1 MRVGISKKRKRKAMS
16 EEKTYKQMREEFTQ
30 KFYRKIAPELQ
41 KYDKE
46 RVNKQEIAVSVSA
59 ILILIAILIVISDF
73 KNKTISDTNCQFS
86 FWLFSLAIFIFWT
99 IKKDFE
105 RKIKTLIMPTVC
117 KCFGNLKWSCGSYKL
132 STIFFST
139 KLFDNYDFISYDD
152 IFTGDF
158 KDVNFEIIEAKFT
171 KGSGK
176 SKSTIFDGVIIKLDM
191 NKSFNGRTVIR
202 PNTLLHSSPSPI
214 LKHTEL
220 EDINFEKKF
229 DVFTDDEVEAR
240 YLITPSFMER
250 LNEMQ
255 VAFKA
260 DKVSC
265 AFYNK
270 YLFVALQTPEDLFS
284 ICSLFKRV
292 DDPKQFFTMFE
303 EILSIIKLIDHFK
316 LDQKIGL

>member
-1 MRVGISKKRKRKAMS
+1 MS
-16 EEKTYKQMREEFTQ
+16 EEKTYKQMQEEFTR
-30 KFYRKIAPELQ
+30 KFYREIAQELQ
-41 KYDKE
+41 KYDNE
-46 RVNKQEIAVSVSA
+46 RVSKLKTSLCIST
-59 ILILIAILIVISDF
+59 IIILIAILFGILKFNARTYSISDGKIIF
-73 KNKTISDTNCQFS
+73 G
-86 FWLFSLAIFIFWT
+86 LFALAISIFWCT
-99 IKKDFE
+99 KKEFE
-105 RKIKTLIMPTVC
+105 NKIKTIIMPTVC
-117 KCFGNLKWSCGSYKL
+117 KCFGNLKWSNGSYRL
-132 STIFFST
+132 STIFSST
-139 KLFDNYDFISYDD
+139 KLFDSYDYISYDD
-152 IFTGDF
+152 IFAGDF

-171 KGSGK
+171 KGAGK
-176 SKSTIFDGVIIKLDM
+176 SKSTIFDGAIIKLDM
-191 NKSFNGRTVIR
+191 NKSFKGRTVIR
-202 PNTLLHSSPSPI
+202 PNTLLHTSPSPI

-220 EDINFEKKF
+220 EDVDFEKRF

-250 LNEMQ
+250 LNEML

-270 YLFVALQTPEDLFS
+270 YLFVALHTSEDLFS

-316 LDQKIGL
+316 LNQKIGL

>member
-1 MRVGISKKRKRKAMS
+1 MS
-16 EEKTYKQMREEFTQ
+16 EEKYIYRRMQDEFTK
-30 KFYRKIAPELQ
+30 KFYREIAP
-41 KYDKE
+41 K
-46 RVNKQEIAVSVSA
+46 
-59 ILILIAILIVISDF
+59 
-73 KNKTISDTNCQFS
+73 
-86 FWLFSLAIFIFWT
+86 
-99 IKKDFE
+99 IKKFDNERIKTLIKTFCFFIPMIILGIFLVIAPLFFTEKWNINDPDVIKFLTGIGITFIISAFVLYFSRQKNFE
-105 RKIKTLIMPTVC
+105 NKIKTHIMPTVC
-117 KCFGNLKWSCGSYKL
+117 NSFPKL
-132 STIFFST
+132 SWVPGLYLDFTMLKNSF
-139 KLFDNYDFISYDD
+139 LLNNYDSFESDD
-152 IFTGDF
+152 IFKGQF
-158 KDVNFEIIEAKFT
+158 KDVNFDIIESKFT
-171 KGSGK
+171 SGSGK
-176 SKSTIFDGVIIKLDM
+176 NRATIFEGVIIKLDM
-191 NKSFNGRTVIR
+191 NKNFTGNTVIR

-250 LNEMQ
+250 LNEMK

-284 ICSLFKRV
+284 ICSLFKKV

>member
-16 EEKTYKQMREEFTQ
+16 EEKTYKQMREEFTK
-30 KFYRKIAPELQ
+30 KFYGEISPEIQ

-46 RVNKQEIAVSVSA
+46 RVSKLKTSLCIST
-59 ILILIAILIVISDF
+59 ILVLIGILFGILKFNARTYTTSDG
-73 KNKTISDTNCQFS
+73 KII
-86 FWLFSLAIFIFWT
+86 LGLLVLAITIFWAT
-99 IKKDFE
+99 KKEFE
-105 RKIKTLIMPTVC
+105 NKIKTLIMPTVC
-117 KCFGNLKWSCGSYKL
+117 KCFGNLRWSCGSYKL
-132 STIFFST
+132 STIFSST

-191 NKSFNGRTVIR
+191 NKTFNGRTVIR

-220 EDINFEKKF
+220 EDVDFEKRF

>member
-1 MRVGISKKRKRKAMS
+1 ML
-16 EEKTYKQMREEFTQ
+16 EEKYIYRRMQDEFTQ
-30 KFYRKIAPELQ
+30 KFYRKIAPEI
-41 KYDKE
+41 KKFEGE
-46 RVNKQEIAVSVSA
+46 RISHQETAISISA
-59 ILILIAILIVISDF
+59 ILIFIPILVILSDL
-73 KNKTISDTNCQFS
+73 KDIPDSSIELTIGS
-86 FWLFSLAIFIFWT
+86 FFLAIFIYRT

-105 RKIKTLIMPTVC
+105 RKIKALIMHIIC
-117 KCFGNLKWSCGSYKL
+117 KCIGDLKWSCNGYNQ
-132 STIFFST
+132 STMFST
-139 KLFDNYDFISYDD
+139 AELIDSYDHVEYDD
-152 IFTGDF
+152 IFSGKF
-158 KDVNFEIIEAKFT
+158 KDVNYEIIESKFT
-171 KGSGK
+171 MGSGK

-191 NKSFNGRTVIR
+191 NKTFNGRTVIR
-202 PNTLLHSSPSPI
+202 PNTLLHSSPSSI

-250 LNEMQ
+250 LNEMK

-284 ICSLFKRV
+284 ICSLFNKV

>member
-1 MRVGISKKRKRKAMS
+1 
-16 EEKTYKQMREEFTQ
+16 
-30 KFYRKIAPELQ
+30 
-41 KYDKE
+41 
-46 RVNKQEIAVSVSA
+46 
-59 ILILIAILIVISDF
+59 
-73 KNKTISDTNCQFS
+73 
-86 FWLFSLAIFIFWT
+86 
-99 IKKDFE
+99 
-105 RKIKTLIMPTVC
+105 MPTVC
-117 KCFGNLKWSCGSYKL
+117 NSFPKL
-132 STIFFST
+132 SWVPGLYLDFTMLKNSF
-139 KLFDNYDFISYDD
+139 LLNNYDSFESDD
-152 IFTGDF
+152 IFKGQF
-158 KDVNFEIIEAKFT
+158 KDVNFDIIESEFT
-171 KGSGK
+171 SGSGK
-176 SKSTIFDGVIIKLDM
+176 NRATIFKGVIIKLDM
-191 NKSFNGRTVIR
+191 NKNFTGNTVIR

-220 EDINFEKKF
+220 EDIDFEKKF

-270 YLFVALQTPEDLFS
+270 YLFVALHTSKDLFS